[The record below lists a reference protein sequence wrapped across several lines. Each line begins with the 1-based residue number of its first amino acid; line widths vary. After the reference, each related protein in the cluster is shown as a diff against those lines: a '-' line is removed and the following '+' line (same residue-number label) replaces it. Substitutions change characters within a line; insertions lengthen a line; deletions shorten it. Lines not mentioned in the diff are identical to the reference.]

1 MQMTKFCNRWFS
13 DKERTLALVICA
25 LTIPSSN
32 LVAFFLSGIIFKG
45 IELQSAEQQRAMVEK
60 MIYTQQIWLTLACVP
75 YMILL

>member
-25 LTIPSSN
+25 LTIPSGN
-32 LVAFFLSGIIFKG
+32 LVAFFLSGIIFRG
-45 IELQSAEQQRAMVEK
+45 IELQSPEQQRAMVEK
-60 MIYTQQIWLTLACVP
+60 MIYTQQIWMTLACVP